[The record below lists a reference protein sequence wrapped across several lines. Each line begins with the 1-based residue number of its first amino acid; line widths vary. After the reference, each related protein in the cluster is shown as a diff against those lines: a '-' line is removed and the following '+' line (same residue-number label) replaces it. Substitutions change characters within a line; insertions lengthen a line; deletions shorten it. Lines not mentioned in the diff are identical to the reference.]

1 MDSPGVNLWQ
11 SPAHAIDYLCKADA
25 IPHRAEGEEVLLEF
39 LPETVGRVLDL
50 GSGDGRLLALA
61 RRTRP
66 KARAVAL
73 DFSPTMIDRLRARFA
88 ADASIE
94 VVVHD
99 LAYPLSQSL
108 GRFDAIISSFAI
120 HHLPHQR
127 KRSLYGEL
135 FELLNTGGVF
145 CNLEHVASPTIGL
158 HHEFLAALSLAPEEE
173 DPSNK
178 LLDVETQ
185 LQWLRATGFDNVDC
199 HWKWRE
205 LALLAGDKLQ

>member
-1 MDSPGVNLWQ
+1 MDSPDVNLWQ

-25 IPHRAEGEEVLLEF
+25 IPHRAEGEEALLEF
-39 LPETVGRVLDL
+39 VPETVGRVLDL

-61 RRTRP
+61 KRTRP
-66 KARAVAL
+66 RARAVAL
-73 DFSPTMIDRLRARFA
+73 DFSPAMIDRLRARFA

-99 LAYPLSQSL
+99 LASPLSQSL

-158 HHEFLAALSLAPEEE
+158 HHGFLAALSLAPEEE

-205 LALLAGDKLQ
+205 LALLAGDKLR

>member
-1 MDSPGVNLWQ
+1 MESPDVNLWQ

-25 IPHRAEGEEVLLEF
+25 IPHRDQGEEVLLEF

-61 RRTRP
+61 KRTRP
-66 KARAVAL
+66 EARAVAL

-88 ADASIE
+88 ADASID

-99 LAYPLSQSL
+99 LASPLSQSL

-135 FELLNTGGVF
+135 FELLNAGGVF
-145 CNLEHVASPTIGL
+145 CNLEHVASPTIAL
-158 HHEFLAALSLAPEEE
+158 HHEFLAALSLAPDEE

>member
-1 MDSPGVNLWQ
+1 MDSPDVNLWQ
-11 SPAHAIDYLCKADA
+11 SPVHANDYLCKADT
-25 IPHRAEGEEVLLEF
+25 IPHRSEGEDVLLEF

-61 RRTRP
+61 KLNRP
-66 KARAVAL
+66 NATAVAL

-88 ADASIE
+88 ADTSIE

-99 LAYPLSQSL
+99 LAHPLPQLL

-145 CNLEHVASPTIGL
+145 CNLEHVASPTIAL
-158 HHEFLAALSLAPEEE
+158 HHEFLAALSLAPDEE